1 MSKKI
6 RFYEKER
13 GGVDAFLSPRA
24 NYSRKNVI
32 SPVDRILNSH
42 NQSGLS
48 GIGNGEQRGRNF
60 YGERLTS
67 N

>member
-13 GGVDAFLSPRA
+13 GGVDAFLSPRG
-24 NYSRKNVI
+24 NYSRKTVL
-32 SPVDRILNSH
+32 SPAGGLGSRVF
-42 NQSGLS
+42 NQSL
-48 GIGNGEQRGRNF
+48 IGGGSEMKGKNM